1 MNRYIGKTSQKIWF
15 AVFIFMMLCVVVMYV
30 PGLNSLVLGSVGM
43 KSFGEPVQSIVER
56 CLKAVFNA
64 LSILSAFMYARA
76 TSEGLSRSMHAAGND
91 FKAFFSDKTVF
102 NRRNG
107 MILLV
112 MTVIVFIGFVS
123 LIRADV
129 DFLDDIDR
137 NQAGSYA
144 WGYYSSRWITEFANL
159 FISGSYAGVTERS
172 PLGQLIG
179 MAMLVLSSF
188 ILALVFSRFSGR
200 ENLRWRNVLAGLI
213 IAFNPYFLECMAYK
227 YDSVGMAMSVLFPFI
242 PFLFTDRKELFLVSS
257 FACNL
262 LTYLSYQSSS
272 GIYIVMVL
280 FTGLLMYLQAR
291 MPFKEMV
298 VYFVQSALMY
308 VASVAVFYV
317 VFRTAAPPV
326 NELTE
331 LGFGMNVIDNILYYV
346 QEIPRSFNWFWTL
359 LAVIVFVLAFCSAL
373 HMTRR
378 NRIATTLLFLA
389 TAAMAYVF
397 SYGGYLFLVNNPHTA
412 RSLYGIVVFF
422 AVLAQVSVLLPSFWF
437 SIPACLLAW
446 CFFSFSFAYGN
457 AIGSQQEKELVYEHM
472 VLSDFNRLFPKEEY
486 PELDVVY
493 YGKVQRSHEMDR
505 LVQQFPIS
513 GKMSHVV
520 NAGSSWIGG
529 MRIGFLDS
537 SIDKVSFDPDLSE
550 FELVCS
556 RRYYD
561 ILFDEDDQIVVVQ
574 GKAF

>member
-1 MNRYIGKTSQKIWF
+1 MNRFLGKTSQKIWF
-15 AVFIFMMLCVVVMYV
+15 AFFILMALCIAVMYV
-30 PGLNSLVLGSVGM
+30 PALNGLVLTSVGM
-43 KSFGEPVQSIVER
+43 KRFGEPVQSIVER
-56 CLKAVFNA
+56 CLKAAFNA
-64 LSILSAFMYARA
+64 LALVAAFMYARA
-76 TSEGLSRSMHAAGND
+76 TSEGLAHALHAAKCD
-91 FKAFFSDKTVF
+91 FKAFFTDKTVF

-112 MTVIVFIGFVS
+112 MTVIVFIGFIS
-123 LIRADV
+123 LVRADV

-179 MAMLVLSSF
+179 MAMLALASF
-188 ILALVFSRFSGR
+188 MLALVFSRFRGGR
-200 ENLRWRNVLAGLI
+200 LRWRNALASLI

-227 YDSVGMAMSVLFPFI
+227 YDSVGMAISVMFPFI
-242 PFLFTDRKELFLVSS
+242 PFLFVDRKELFMVSS
-257 FACNL
+257 FVCNL

-280 FTGLLMYLQAR
+280 FTGLVMYLQASR
-291 MPFKEMV
+291 SFKDMV
-298 VYFVQSALMY
+298 VYFVQATLMY
-308 VASVAVFYV
+308 VAAVAVFFL

-331 LGFGMNVIDNILYYV
+331 LGFGMNVIDNIVYYV
-346 QEIPRSFNWFWTL
+346 LEIPRSFNRFW
-359 LAVIVFVLAFCSAL
+359 IVFVACILLFAFCSAL
-373 HMTRR
+373 HMSLR
-378 NRIATTLLFLA
+378 NRAVTALLFIVVMIL
-389 TAAMAYVF
+389 AYVF

-412 RSLYGIVVFF
+412 RSLYGIGVFI
-422 AVLAQVSVLLPSFWF
+422 AALAQVSVLLPSLWF
-437 SIPACLLAW
+437 SVPAGLLAW
-446 CFFSFSFAYGN
+446 CFFSYSFAYGN

-472 VLSDFNRLFPKEEY
+472 VLSDLNHLFPKDEY

-493 YGKVQRSHEMDR
+493 YGNVRRSHEMNR
-505 LVQQFPIS
+505 LAQQFPIT

-520 NAGSSWIGG
+520 NAGTSWIGG

-537 SIDKVSFDPDLSE
+537 TIDKVTIDPDLSG

-556 RRYYD
+556 NRYYD
-561 ILFDEDDQIVVVQ
+561 ILFDEETSLVVVN
-574 GKAF
+574 GKPF